1 MPTKSPVCV
10 LAGVRQ
16 RSALAGA
23 RCNGPFVRRF
33 HIMAY
38 SVFMARSLQFG
49 SKLAF
54 GASRRNRRSLALGL
68 AAISHEFHSRGWA
81 LGTSGNYSAVLSR
94 NPLRLLITS
103 SGLDKSQLSH
113 SDFLEINEAGKALSG
128 NGKPSA
134 ETALHVMLA
143 DMRETLGCVLHTHSV
158 WNTLLSEQYLRQ
170 SGLAISDY
178 EMLKG
183 LEGVKTHKHR
193 EWIPIFE
200 NDQDIPA
207 LAERVQAELERD
219 PAAHGFLIAGHG
231 LYTWGDSVEQAR
243 RHIEIFEF
251 LFEVAGRR
259 EFGSRASTGGNQV
272 FERT

>member
-1 MPTKSPVCV
+1 
-10 LAGVRQ
+10 
-16 RSALAGA
+16 
-23 RCNGPFVRRF
+23 
-33 HIMAY
+33 
-38 SVFMARSLQFG
+38 MARSLQFG
-49 SKLAF
+49 SNLAF

-68 AAISHEFHSRGWA
+68 ASISHEFHARSWA

-113 SDFLEINEAGKALSG
+113 RNFLDIDKNGKALYGS
-128 NGKPSA
+128 GKPSA

-143 DMRETLGCVLHTHSV
+143 DMRETVGCVLHTHSV
-158 WNTLLSEQYLRQ
+158 WNTLLSEQYLQ
-170 SGLAISDY
+170 QGGLAISDY

-193 EWIPIFE
+193 EWVPIFE
-200 NDQDIPA
+200 NDQDILA
-207 LAERVQAELERD
+207 LAEKVAAELERD

-231 LYTWGDSVEQAR
+231 LYTWGDSLAQAR
-243 RHIEIFEF
+243 RHVEIFEF

-259 EFGSRASTGGNQV
+259 EFSSRRASDGNQIL
-272 FERT
+272 EHI